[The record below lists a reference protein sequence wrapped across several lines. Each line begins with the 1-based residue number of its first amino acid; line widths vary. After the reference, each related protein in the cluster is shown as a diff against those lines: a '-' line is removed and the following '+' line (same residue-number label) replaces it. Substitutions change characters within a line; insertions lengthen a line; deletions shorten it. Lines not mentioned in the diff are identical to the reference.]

1 MSSVTVRKSD
11 GQTVTFRDTIG
22 HQIGNGAVQIMKG
35 NGEQVIFN
43 NFIDVEIKLNA
54 KEKKSFKASV
64 ALAEAKAKVRIE
76 AMEQNAEANVPVLS
90 VVEAPAEVEKP
101 NNDGAEVAKH

>member
-54 KEKKSFKASV
+54 QEKKSFKESV
-64 ALAEAKAKVRIE
+64 ALAEAKAKARIE
-76 AMEQNAEANVPVLS
+76 AMEKNAEANVPALS